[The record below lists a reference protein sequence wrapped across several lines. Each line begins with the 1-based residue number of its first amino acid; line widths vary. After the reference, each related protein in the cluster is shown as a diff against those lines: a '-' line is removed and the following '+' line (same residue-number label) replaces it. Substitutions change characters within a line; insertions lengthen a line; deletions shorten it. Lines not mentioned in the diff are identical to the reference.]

1 MKYNIKMKAM
11 LRVTGICIVIF
22 WGYVHMNAQV
32 SIGVSA
38 PPVAAALLDLKDRVA
53 GADTLSANSGGLV
66 LPRVS
71 LVDKTTLEP
80 FIGTN
85 DTEWEI
91 SNRDKTKH
99 DHIGLTVYNLI
110 DNALFDKG
118 IYVWSGSEW
127 KSIQLSSN
135 YIYLPSFNLEW
146 NATSVNLFNIYK
158 QNLDFATNSKYKS
171 STGVLRV
178 AFPEFSENATDFYY
192 VVTYY
197 DPNVLTINSITSNG
211 LMSYTKNPSLK
222 LPPEGSFINI
232 VLIRKYQ

>member
-1 MKYNIKMKAM
+1 MKEMSRI
-11 LRVTGICIVIF
+11 VGICIAMF
-22 WGYVHMNAQV
+22 WGCIHMNAQV
-32 SIGVSA
+32 SIGVNA

-53 GADTLSANSGGLV
+53 GADTLSASSGGLV

-80 FIGTN
+80 FIGIS
-85 DTEWEI
+85 DTEWV
-91 SNRDKTKH
+91 SNQNKTKS
-99 DHIGLTVYNLI
+99 DHIGLTVYNLN
-110 DNALFDKG
+110 DNASFDKG

-146 NATSVNLFNIYK
+146 TGNSVNLFNIYK
-158 QNLDFATNSKYKS
+158 QNLDFSTNSKYKS
-171 STGVLRV
+171 SAGTLRV
-178 AFPEFSENATDFYY
+178 AFPEFDEEATDFYY

-197 DPNVLTINSITSNG
+197 DPNVLTINGITPNG